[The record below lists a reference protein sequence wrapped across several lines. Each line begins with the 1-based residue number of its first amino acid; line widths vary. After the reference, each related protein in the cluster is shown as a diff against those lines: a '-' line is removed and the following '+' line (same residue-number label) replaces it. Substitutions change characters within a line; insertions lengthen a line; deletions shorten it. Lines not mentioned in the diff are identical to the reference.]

1 MSECSGQLFISS
13 SFCYLVQEYL
23 GCIYNTVCSLD
34 DCGIGDDGAQNIAK
48 KISCQGSD
56 FKSLR

>member
-1 MSECSGQLFISS
+1 MGSFLFNPP
-13 SFCYLVQEYL
+13 FVTYRKEYL
-23 GCIYNTVCSLD
+23 GCIYNIVCSLD